1 MKETIPIG
9 SLLIPNE
16 YMVRNTNYTSG
27 IVMEVK
33 DDDLWGASYRVFLTT
48 GFDKWITYD
57 TIRNLFEVH
66 RL

>member
-1 MKETIPIG
+1 MRETIPIG

-16 YMVRNTNYTSG
+16 YMVRNSKHPFG

-33 DDDLWGASYRVFLTT
+33 DDLWGASYRVFLTT

>member
-33 DDDLWGASYRVFLTT
+33 DDLWGPNYRVLLSQ
-48 GFDKWITYD
+48 GFDKWISHE
-57 TIRNLFEVH
+57 TILNLFEVH

>member
-1 MKETIPIG
+1 MSETIPIG

-16 YMVRNTNYTSG
+16 YMVRNSKHPFG

-33 DDDLWGASYRVFLTT
+33 DDLWGESYRVFLTT

>member
-1 MKETIPIG
+1 MRETIPIG

-16 YMVRNTNYTSG
+16 YMQANSNHTSG

-33 DDDLWGASYRVFLTT
+33 DGLRGPSYRVLLSQ
-48 GFDKWITYD
+48 GFDKWIPYD
-57 TIRNLFEVH
+57 TIIDLFVVH

>member
-1 MKETIPIG
+1 MSETIPIG

-16 YMVRNTNYTSG
+16 YMVRNSKHPFG

-33 DDDLWGASYRVFLTT
+33 DDLWGASYRVFLTT

-66 RL
+66 KL

>member
-1 MKETIPIG
+1 MSETIPIG

-16 YMVRNTNYTSG
+16 YMVRNSKHPFG

-33 DDDLWGASYRVFLTT
+33 DDLWGASYRVFLTT

>member
-16 YMVRNTNYTSG
+16 YMQANSNHTSG

-33 DDDLWGASYRVFLTT
+33 DDLCGPSYRVLLSH
-48 GFDKWITYD
+48 GFDKWISQETVLD
-57 TIRNLFEVH
+57 LFEVH
-66 RL
+66 SL

>member
-1 MKETIPIG
+1 MRETIPIG

-16 YMVRNTNYTSG
+16 YMVRNSKHPFG

-33 DDDLWGASYRVFLTT
+33 DDLWGASYRVFLTT

-66 RL
+66 KL

>member
-16 YMVRNTNYTSG
+16 YMVRNSKHPFG

-33 DDDLWGASYRVFLTT
+33 DDLWGASYRVFLTT
-48 GFDKWITYD
+48 GFDKWISHE
-57 TIRNLFEVH
+57 TILNLFEVH
-66 RL
+66 KL

>member
-1 MKETIPIG
+1 MRETIPIG
-9 SLLIPNE
+9 SLLVPNE
-16 YMVRNTNYTSG
+16 YMVRNSKHPFG

-33 DDDLWGASYRVFLTT
+33 DDLWGASYRVFLTT

>member
-16 YMVRNTNYTSG
+16 YMVRNSKHPFG

-33 DDDLWGASYRVFLTT
+33 DDLWGASYRVFLTT

-57 TIRNLFEVH
+57 TICDLFEVH

>member
-1 MKETIPIG
+1 VSETIPIG

-16 YMVRNTNYTSG
+16 YMVRNSKHPFG

-33 DDDLWGASYRVFLTT
+33 DDLWGASYRVFLTT

>member
-1 MKETIPIG
+1 MSETIPIG

-16 YMVRNTNYTSG
+16 YMRANSNYTSG

-33 DDDLWGASYRVFLTT
+33 DDLWGPNYRVLLSR
-48 GFDKWITYD
+48 GFDKWISHETVL
-57 TIRNLFEVH
+57 NLFEVH

>member
-1 MKETIPIG
+1 MRETIPIG

-16 YMVRNTNYTSG
+16 YMVRNSKHPFG
-27 IVMEVK
+27 IVMEEK
-33 DDDLWGASYRVFLTT
+33 DDLWGASYRVFLTT